1 MAGDNENEQNGLS
14 ASSFWD
20 FRGHQKTVKRAEVAN
35 KLCSELSL
43 MIHER
48 AELERVYAAN
58 LKRWTARWLSFLD
71 SGFVYG
77 TSISPWKGLCQEAE
91 AISNAHQDIRNVLTD
106 EIQPGLKHWQKEH
119 FHKTSLPPQSLKE
132 SKQFEQDFDQAQK
145 PWAKR
150 MKKVNQCKKDYY
162 QACKMERSLQVQ
174 VQNAKN
180 DPNGTPEQ
188 MEVDPKLK
196 KMQDKWKKS
205 EKEVER
211 TRAAYTNAL
220 SGLDADNPRYLEEM
234 TAVFSRTQD
243 FERDRLIFFKDL
255 FANLH
260 QALNVTTK
268 ADFNVIY
275 RDLEESIAKMD
286 IEADLNWWS
295 VNHGVDMPAVLPQFE
310 EYSPELTAI
319 SSKKRSTVSETNSG
333 VTLTGITP
341 VISSPE
347 VIPNRPSQAQI
358 ETNHN
363 MNGLNS
369 DIHTPFDDGLT
380 GPPTPT
386 TPVGAQPEDGGQ
398 VSVPVGDMTGHD
410 EISDADYYASA
421 TYDDG
426 RPGIPVRALYDYT
439 GQEDDEISFVAG
451 DRFEKL
457 EEADDQGWC
466 KGRKDGRVGLYPA
479 NYAEEI
485 DSPS

>member
-1 MAGDNENEQNGLS
+1 M
-14 ASSFWD
+14 
-20 FRGHQKTVKRAEVAN
+20 
-35 KLCSELSL
+35 
-43 MIHER
+43 
-48 AELERVYAAN
+48 
-58 LKRWTARWLSFLD
+58 
-71 SGFVYG
+71 
-77 TSISPWKGLCQEAE
+77 
-91 AISNAHQDIRNVLTD
+91 TD

-132 SKQFEQDFDQAQK
+132 SKQFEQEFDQAQK

-150 MKKVNQCKKDYY
+150 MKKVNQCKKEYY

-188 MEVDPKLK
+188 LK
-196 KMQDKWKKS
+196 KMQEKWKKA

-211 TRAAYTNAL
+211 TRASYTSAL

-243 FERDRLIFFKDL
+243 FERERLIFFKDL
-255 FANLH
+255 FSNLH

-268 ADFNVIY
+268 ADFTAIY
-275 RDLEESIAKMD
+275 RDLEESIAQMD
-286 IEADLNWWS
+286 IDADLNWWS
-295 VNHGVDMPAVLPQFE
+295 ANHGVDMPAVLPQFE

-319 SSKKRSTVSETNSG
+319 SSKKRSTVSDTNSG

-347 VIPNRPSQAQI
+347 VITNRSSQAQP
-358 ETNHN
+358 ETNPTTTS
-363 MNGLNS
+363 NGPNTT
-369 DIHTPFDDGLT
+369 IQTPFDDGLS
-380 GPPTPT
+380 GSPTPT
-386 TPVGAQPEDGGQ
+386 TPVCGRPEDDGQIAAPPGGDT
-398 VSVPVGDMTGHD
+398 VGHD

-485 DSPS
+485 ASAP